1 MITNT
6 HKRASVKQRRT
17 VKQRQQTSGGGLKSS
32 GGGVALGG
40 GLKSSYVVAIP
51 SYNRVQKLA
60 EKTLSTLQRG
70 GVPKKCIH
78 VFVANEAERK
88 AYEEGLPKNLYGKI
102 VVGVKGITP
111 QRRFIVKYFKEGT
124 NVVSMDD
131 DVEEVM
137 KLSRDGNSIKP
148 FAAGHLDKFYKD
160 AFKVCRSKNLFIWG
174 VYPVKNPFFM
184 KQETTYDLKFILGT
198 TYGFIVRHDSDLVP
212 TVAEKEDYENSIRY
226 YLKDGGVVRFNH
238 VCLKTV
244 FHSPGGL
251 GLIEDRFEVNKRAA
265 ETLQQRYPDLVK
277 IRQRENGMTEIR
289 LHAKKT

>member
-1 MITNT
+1 MLTKKFIQG
-6 HKRASVKQRRT
+6 KGRKS
-17 VKQRQQTSGGGLKSS
+17 LKSR
-32 GGGVALGG
+32 GGA
-40 GLKSSYVVAIP
+40 KSSYVVAIP

-60 EKTLSTLQRG
+60 EKTLATLKRG
-70 GVPKKCIH
+70 GVPRSCIH
-78 VFVANEAERK
+78 VFVANEAEHK
-88 AYEEGLPKNLYGKI
+88 AYAEGLPKDLYGKI

-148 FAAGHLDKFYKD
+148 FQTGHLDKFYKE
-160 AFKVCRSKNLFIWG
+160 AFQVCRNKGLFIWG

-184 KQETTYDLKFILGT
+184 KQETTFDLKFILGT
-198 TYGFIVRHDSDLVP
+198 TYGFIVRHDADLVP

-226 YLKDGGVVRFNH
+226 YLKDGGVVRFNN

-251 GLIEDRFEVNKRAA
+251 GLIENRFEVNKKAA
-265 ETLQQRYPDLVK
+265 ETLQSRYPDLVK
-277 IRQRENGMTEIR
+277 IRHRENGMTEIR